1 VTTTR
6 ELFRA
11 QLNQAGELLRKARVE
26 LERTAAEPALFTPE
40 LMEAARAL
48 VIERQ
53 HRFAQLQEAYRALFG

>member
-40 LMEAARAL
+40 PIHAARAR
-48 VIERQ
+48 VIEAQ
-53 HRFAQLQEAYRALFG
+53 HRFAQLQDAYHALFC